1 MNYFLII
8 LLIWNAVVMLVYG
21 IDKLLAKVH
30 KRRISETSLL
40 LCSFLIGGL
49 GAIFGMVLF
58 NHKTSKMKFRILV
71 PLAIIVGILV
81 VYKVNYYLFLQR
93 L

>member
-81 VYKVNYYLFLQR
+81 VYKVNNYLFLQR